1 MQGGRGA
8 HVHMVEAVVA
18 VHDHAAARSFR
29 LQHHRAAAAHVHQL
43 VEVQV
48 QVRTHIEDLRVVA
61 QGETGIADRV
71 IGSVHH
77 GLLAVHLLLEGAVV
91 VDGGAADLH
100 LLLEGGRCAGTAL
113 VYFDVVH
120 LRPRVGCREGGL
132 GTERQAGDQ
141 CHGKDQVFLHVIEG
155 FQVSD
160 IAYLFLGGS
169 IAYYKNLS
177 IILFYGIV
185 KSV

>member
-29 LQHHRAAAAHVHQL
+29 LQHHRAAAAHDHQFVEVQVHQL
-43 VEVQV
+43 V
-48 QVRTHIEDLRVVA
+48 HVVA
-61 QGETGIADRV
+61 IQEISAIADRV

-77 GLLAVHLLLEGAVV
+77 GLLA
-91 VDGGAADLH
+91 ADLRECAAILVGDAGQEDP
-100 LLLEGGRCAGTAL
+100 LLGHDLVGRCAA
-113 VYFDVVH
+113 VVDYFDVVH

-141 CHGKDQVFLHVIEG
+141 CHDSNVHLHGMKGICFVG
-155 FQVSD
+155 
-160 IAYLFLGGS
+160 LFEPDSGRKYS
-169 IAYYKNLS
+169 IL
-177 IILFYGIV
+177 
-185 KSV
+185 